1 MRLVEECWHSVH
13 DRGVHLSGVKKY
25 SPLSRARRLS
35 AGARFLIGFA
45 AGCLLLA
52 GSLRANG
59 DDVKI
64 EGELVIGGLPL
75 LGPVVFGGGAS
86 LSPDGEN
93 RMKTD
98 LFPVL
103 RLGSISDVVEW
114 EKPPEYIEV
123 TFTATKTLLK
133 SKELDL
139 AADFGTTWRLEKREE
154 GVDSDG
160 RFFAY
165 ARATG
170 YVTENL
176 ALEAFGGPQFDGQ
189 EGSWAAGMT
198 VIWRFDS
205 GWTPFLQ
212 RDDSLDV
219 QDNAVP
225 AALSLMPE
233 YTGVAAPS
241 GSGAGVVLEDASF
254 APLQA
259 AVPYRYRVSSA
270 TMEFSFQREVPE
282 PATYGL
288 WAGLILIAQ
297 GIVRRTRRVRDA
309 SDSR

>member
-1 MRLVEECWHSVH
+1 MRLVEGRRHSVH
-13 DRGVHLSGVKKY
+13 DRDVHLSGVKKY
-25 SPLSRARRLS
+25 PPLSRARRLS

-45 AGCLLLA
+45 AGCVLLA
-52 GSLRANG
+52 GPLRANG

-64 EGELVIGGLPL
+64 EGKIVIGGLPL

-93 RMKTD
+93 KMKTD

-103 RLGSISDVVEW
+103 TLGSISDVVEW
-114 EKPPEYIEV
+114 QKPPEYIEV
-123 TFTATKTLLK
+123 TFIATKTLLK

-139 AADFGTTWRLEKREE
+139 AADFGTTWRLQKRDE

-189 EGSWAAGMT
+189 EGSWAAGMN
-198 VIWRFDS
+198 VIWRIDP

-219 QDNAVP
+219 PDNAVP
-225 AALSLMPE
+225 AALSLMSD
-233 YTGVAAPS
+233 YTGEAAPS
-241 GSGAGVVLEDASF
+241 GSGGDVLEDASF

-288 WAGLILIAQ
+288 CAGLILIAL
-297 GIVRRTRRVRDA
+297 GVVRRIRRARDA